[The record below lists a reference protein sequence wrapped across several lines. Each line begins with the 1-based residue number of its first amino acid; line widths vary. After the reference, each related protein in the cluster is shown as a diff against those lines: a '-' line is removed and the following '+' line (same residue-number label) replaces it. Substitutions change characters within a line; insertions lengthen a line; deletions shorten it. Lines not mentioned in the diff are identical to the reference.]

1 MSAQPDEP
9 YETIHLGGQ
18 EAAVVPIEELR
29 ELRAIARHAPADVI
43 AAARAEEAEIADVL
57 GQHREDVAAGR
68 PTLSHD
74 DVMSDLLAPSGGWTA
89 PGRS

>member
-9 YETIHLGGQ
+9 YEKIHLGGQ

-43 AAARAEEAEIADVL
+43 AAARAEEAEIAEIL
-57 GQHREDVAAGR
+57 AQHREEVASGA
-68 PTLSHD
+68 PTRSHD
-74 DVMSDLLAPSGGWTA
+74 DVMNELLAPSGGWTPPSRA
-89 PGRS
+89 

>member
-9 YETIHLGGQ
+9 YEKIHLGGQ

-43 AAARAEEAEIADVL
+43 AAARAEEAEIAEIL
-57 GQHREDVAAGR
+57 AQHREDVAAGR
-68 PTLSHD
+68 PTRSHD
-74 DVMSDLLAPSGGWTA
+74 DVMEELLAPSGGWT
-89 PGRS
+89 PPCRG